1 MSTKIK
7 AGETVDAAMK
17 FGSKRKYRAVR
28 MKVACIM
35 ISWLDDP
42 WFSHNEY
49 GLVPSTAEAF
59 ERES

>member
-7 AGETVDAAMK
+7 AGETVGTAMK
-17 FGSKRKYRAVR
+17 LGSKRKSRAVR

-42 WFSHNEY
+42 WF
-49 GLVPSTAEAF
+49 GQP
-59 ERES
+59 